1 MPTIRK
7 RGDYQFQAIVKRQ
20 GIGFTSKTFT
30 TRKDAEKWAKIT
42 EAEMLRGAYISRSDA
57 ERTTLRECIE
67 RYKTDALPLLRGV
80 GHASLLKNLDE
91 AFGQLSLASITSA
104 KVASYRDAR
113 LKSGRTASTVKKE
126 LAKLSVIYSL
136 AAKEWGIS
144 GLVNPVAS
152 VARPQER
159 NARTRRLEADELPRL
174 LAECSPE
181 LALLVRFALE
191 TAARLGELLAL
202 RWEDLNIA
210 RRVAVL
216 HGIDGRGTKN
226 GDDSRAVPLS
236 SAAVTVLDELRKL
249 PASID
254 GRVFY
259 WWQASDSISH
269 VWRRVCSRAG
279 IEDLRFHD
287 LRHEATSRL
296 FEKGVFEG
304 VEVAAITG
312 HKTLQMLKRY
322 THLRAEDLAR
332 KLG

>member
-7 RGDYQFQAIVKRQ
+7 RGDLQWQAIVKRQ
-20 GIGFTSKTFT
+20 GIGFASKTFT
-30 TRKDAEKWAKIT
+30 TKKDAEAWAKLT
-42 EAEMLRGAYISRSDA
+42 EAEMLRGAYIRRSDA
-57 ERTTLRECIE
+57 EKTTLQECID
-67 RYKTDALPLLRGV
+67 RYKRDELPKLRGV
-80 GHASLLKNLDE
+80 GHASLLAGLGAE
-91 AFGQLSLASITSA
+91 FGHLALSAITSA

-113 LKSGRTASTVKKE
+113 LRAGKSASTVKKE
-126 LAKLSVIYSL
+126 LAKLSVLYKL
-136 AAKEWGIS
+136 AGREWGIA
-144 GLVNPVAS
+144 GLVNPVDG
-152 VARPQER
+152 VTRPQER
-159 NARTRRLEADELPRL
+159 NARTRRLEVGELERL
-174 LAECSPE
+174 LAESPQH
-181 LALLVRFALE
+181 LGLLVRFALE
-191 TAARLGELLAL
+191 TAARLGELLGL
-202 RWEDLNIA
+202 RWADVSLSK
-210 RRVAVL
+210 RVAVL
-216 HGIDGRGTKN
+216 RGADGLGTKN

-236 SAAVTVLDELRKL
+236 SAALEVLREVRKL

-259 WWQASDSISH
+259 WWKASDSFNKT
-269 VWRRVCSRAG
+269 WARVCARAE

>member
-57 ERTTLRECIE
+57 ERVTLGECIE

-91 AFGQLSLASITSA
+91 AFGHLSLASITSA

-202 RWEDLNIA
+202 RWEDVNVA

-216 HGIDGRGTKN
+216 RGIDGRGTKN

-236 SAAVTVLDELRKL
+236 SAAVAALDELRKL

-296 FEKGVFEG
+296 FEKGIFEG

-332 KLG
+332 KMG

>member
-7 RGDYQFQAIVKRQ
+7 RGDLQWQAIVKRQ

-57 ERTTLRECIE
+57 EKITLRECIE
-67 RYKTDALPLLRGV
+67 RYKRDALPKLRGV
-80 GHASLLKNLDE
+80 GHASLLKNLDAE
-91 AFGQLSLASITSA
+91 FGKLSLAQITSA

-113 LKSGRTASTVKKE
+113 LRDGKSASTVKKE
-126 LAKLSVIYSL
+126 LAKLSVLYKL
-136 AAKEWGIS
+136 ASKEWGIA
-144 GLVNPVAS
+144 GLVNPVAG
-152 VARPQER
+152 VARPTER
-159 NARTRRLEADELPRL
+159 NARTRRLEGDELPRL
-174 LAECSPE
+174 LAECTPQM
-181 LALLVRFALE
+181 ALLVRLALE
-191 TAARLGELLAL
+191 TAARLGELIAL
-202 RWEDLNIA
+202 KWRDVDTT

-216 HGIDGRGTKN
+216 RGIDGRGTKN
-226 GDDSRAVPLS
+226 GDDWRAVPLS
-236 SAAVTVLDELRKL
+236 SEAVHILDELRAL
-249 PASID
+249 PRSVD
-254 GRVFY
+254 GRLF
-259 WWQASDSISH
+259 WRWKASDSVSH
-269 VWRRVCSRAG
+269 GWRRACARAG

-322 THLRAEDLAR
+322 THLRAEELAR